1 MTFNSFIDSGSAE
14 ITNTARDCFLSRLAR
29 DIILLILVVYL
40 GRNHNVV
47 MTFRLKF
54 QIFIDIM
61 NNLVVN

>member
-29 DIILLILVVYL
+29 DIILLVVYL

>member
-29 DIILLILVVYL
+29 DIILLAVYL
-40 GRNHNVV
+40 GRNHDVV
-47 MTFRLKF
+47 TTFRLKF